1 MRLSALASSGRSLL
15 LPLFAVG
22 LALLSA
28 ALLLWAAGADPLQ
41 ALGDMW
47 AAAFGSDL
55 AVTST
60 VVKALPRLLTG
71 LAIAIA
77 LRAGLWNIGAE
88 GQLYLGAVGAT
99 AVALFVPS
107 LPGPMTP
114 VLALGTGLVAGAAWA
129 LLPGLLRAYRGVSE
143 VITSLML
150 VYVAIQLTS
159 YLATGPWGVPGGTF
173 PGSQPVPAEARLPV
187 LLDGT
192 VLHAG
197 VVVTV
202 VAAVVAWLLTDRSTL
217 GVRLRA
223 VGGNPSAASALGLNV
238 PRLLLLA
245 MCLSGALAGL
255 GGAVEVLG
263 TRGRLIEG
271 FSPGY
276 GFEGIAVALLGRLR
290 PVGIVAAALLFG
302 ALDAGGAGLQTA
314 GSGLSSSIVQVTAA
328 LSVAYLLAALGL
340 QDLRKRRREARQA
353 LEAGAAAPVPDAVGT
368 AVQ

>member
-1 MRLSALASSGRSLL
+1 MRRAALLSSGRSLL
-15 LPLFAVG
+15 LSLAAVL
-22 LALLSA
+22 LALVSA
-28 ALLLWAAGADPLQ
+28 ALLLWAAGADPLR

-47 AAAFGSDL
+47 AAAFGSGFSL
-55 AVTST
+55 SST
-60 VVKALPRLLTG
+60 VTKALPRLLTG
-71 LAIAIA
+71 IAVAIA

-88 GQLYLGAVGAT
+88 GQLYLGAIGAT

-114 VLALGTGLVAGAAWA
+114 LLALGAGLLAGAAWA
-129 LLPGLLRAYRGVSE
+129 LLPGLLRARRGVSE

-150 VYVAIQLTS
+150 VYVAIQLAS

-173 PGSQPVPAEARLPV
+173 PGSQPIPAGARLPV
-187 LLDGT
+187 LVDGT
-192 VLHAG
+192 VLNAG
-197 VVVTV
+197 VLVAV
-202 VAAVVAWLLTDRSTL
+202 VAAVVAWLITDRSTL

-223 VGGNPSAASALGLNV
+223 VGGNPTAASALGLDV
-238 PRLLLLA
+238 AKLLLLA

-263 TRGRLIEG
+263 TRGRLIDG

-290 PVGIVAAALLFG
+290 PLGIVAAALLFG

-328 LSVAYLLAALGL
+328 LSVTYLLAALGL
-340 QDLRKRRREARQA
+340 QDLRKRRRAARQA
-353 LEAGAAAPVPDAVGT
+353 LAAGATAPVPDAAESV
-368 AVQ
+368 AR